1 MPIYL
6 DRHEM
11 KGVTAAEIAALHLKD
26 LDIQD
31 RYGVKYLTYWFDA
44 ERGTTFCLVDA
55 PTKELAERVHREAH
69 GGVAHQMIAVDL
81 SAVEA
86 FLGRVGDPKP
96 TSPTGQAEM
105 DGGFR
110 AILFTDIV
118 GSTEITARLG
128 DTMGVELVRAHDS
141 LVRRALARHD
151 GREVKHTGD
160 GIMAAFD
167 AVPAAVDCAR
177 AIQRAFAAH
186 NDEASEPIHVRIGL
200 HAGEPVADRDD
211 LFGVAV
217 QLAAR
222 LCQAAGSEEIVAS
235 ATIQDLCPD
244 LDYFVRPRRQR
255 FKGFAKP
262 IEVFSIAW
270 R

>member
-6 DRHEM
+6 DRHDI
-11 KGVTAAEIAALHLKD
+11 KGVKATDVAALHLKD
-26 LDIQD
+26 LEIQD
-31 RYGVKYLTYWFDA
+31 RYGVKYLTYWFDE

-55 PTKELAERVHREAH
+55 PDETFAERVHREAH
-69 GGVAHQMIAVDL
+69 GGVAYKILPVDL

-105 DGGFR
+105 DSGFR

-186 NDEASEPIHVRIGL
+186 NDKASEPIHVRIGV
-200 HAGEPVADRDD
+200 HAGEPVEDHDD

-244 LDYFVRPRRQR
+244 LDCFVRPRRRR

-262 IEVFSIAW
+262 IDVFSIAW
-270 R
+270 S